1 MTAPDARKRN
11 SKRARAI
18 VLAKYSYVERG
29 RYFMKCHICKMA
41 IDVEISTWEAE
52 HIVPF
57 ALGGKDDPE
66 NLAPVHW
73 GCHKPKT
80 GGDIT
85 MIAKGKRV
93 QAKRFG
99 VKRSKRPMM
108 GSKRS
113 GWKKKMSGA
122 VERR

>member
-1 MTAPDARKRN
+1 MGYPDARKRN

-18 VLAKYSYVERG
+18 VLAKHSYVERG
-29 RYFMKCHICKMA
+29 RYFMKCHLCKLP
-41 IDVEISTWEAE
+41 IDVEFSTWEAE

-57 ALGGKDDPE
+57 ALGGKDDTD

-73 GCHKPKT
+73 ACHKPKT
-80 GGDIT
+80 SGDIT
-85 MIAKGKRV
+85 MMSKGKRV
-93 QAKRFG
+93 KEKRLG

-113 GWKKKMSGA
+113 GWKRKMSGT